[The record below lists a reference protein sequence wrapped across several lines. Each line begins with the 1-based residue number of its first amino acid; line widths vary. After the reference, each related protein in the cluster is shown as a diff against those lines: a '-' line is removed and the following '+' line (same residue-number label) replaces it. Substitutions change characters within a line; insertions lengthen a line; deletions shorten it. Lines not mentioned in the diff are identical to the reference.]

1 MKKVLPLFLALCTLL
16 AYYIVGYLI
25 ERADIL
31 LLLGS
36 LVVLFSAYFYLI
48 EQRLSVGL
56 IFILGLA
63 FRGVF
68 SCSFPSLSQDIYRFI
83 WDGSLTLRSI
93 SPYAYTPNEIMALG
107 GFEELRSLYS
117 QMGPLSAGNY
127 SNYPMLNQL
136 MFAFGASVEHPHYVY
151 RFLIVLA
158 DIIAFGILLKLIQS
172 QEHKVWALGAYFLN
186 PLVIIEGTHNLHF
199 EPLMVVF
206 FLSALYALKVKRP
219 VQAGWMYAASVLTKL
234 MPLMLIPLL
243 LRTLGRKP
251 LSRFGLSFV
260 LFSILLALLF
270 VGPQWAAHWGS
281 SIGLWFSNF
290 EFNPSIYR
298 IYKEV
303 GRMFGAYDDQL
314 IKAYGYLQIIGMLGW
329 AGYLSFRTTH
339 LGQFIRHGYWIL
351 IAYLITAPTV
361 HPWYLITLVALAA
374 LRRDRI
380 ILLWSATI
388 FISYAAYGFEHNEL
402 PLWLVGLEYLPV
414 LGYAYWINRS
424 SLRS

>member
-1 MKKVLPLFLALCTLL
+1 
-16 AYYIVGYLI
+16 
-25 ERADIL
+25 
-31 LLLGS
+31 
-36 LVVLFSAYFYLI
+36 
-48 EQRLSVGL
+48 
-56 IFILGLA
+56 
-63 FRGVF
+63 
-68 SCSFPSLSQDIYRFI
+68 
-83 WDGSLTLRSI
+83 
-93 SPYAYTPNEIMALG
+93 
-107 GFEELRSLYS
+107 
-117 QMGPLSAGNY
+117 
-127 SNYPMLNQL
+127 
-136 MFAFGASVEHPHYVY
+136 
-151 RFLIVLA
+151 
-158 DIIAFGILLKLIQS
+158 
-172 QEHKVWALGAYFLN
+172 
-186 PLVIIEGTHNLHF
+186 
-199 EPLMVVF
+199 MVVF
-206 FLSALYALKVKRP
+206 FLGALYALKVKLP

-243 LRTLGRKP
+243 LRTLGRKS

-314 IKAYGYLQIIGMLGW
+314 IKAYGYLQIIAMLGW

-402 PLWLVGLEYLPV
+402 PLWLVGLEYLSV

>member
-1 MKKVLPLFLALCTLL
+1 MKKVLPLFLALCSLL
-16 AYYIVGYLI
+16 AYYAVGYLI

-136 MFAFGASVEHPHYVY
+136 MFVLGASVEHPHYVY

-158 DIIAFGILLKLIQS
+158 DIVAFGILLKLIQS

-186 PLVIIEGTHNLHF
+186 PLVIIE
-199 EPLMVVF
+199 
-206 FLSALYALKVKRP
+206 
-219 VQAGWMYAASVLTKL
+219 
-234 MPLMLIPLL
+234 
-243 LRTLGRKP
+243 
-251 LSRFGLSFV
+251 
-260 LFSILLALLF
+260 
-270 VGPQWAAHWGS
+270 
-281 SIGLWFSNF
+281 
-290 EFNPSIYR
+290 
-298 IYKEV
+298 
-303 GRMFGAYDDQL
+303 
-314 IKAYGYLQIIGMLGW
+314 
-329 AGYLSFRTTH
+329 
-339 LGQFIRHGYWIL
+339 
-351 IAYLITAPTV
+351 
-361 HPWYLITLVALAA
+361 
-374 LRRDRI
+374 
-380 ILLWSATI
+380 
-388 FISYAAYGFEHNEL
+388 
-402 PLWLVGLEYLPV
+402 
-414 LGYAYWINRS
+414 
-424 SLRS
+424 